1 MEHEKVERLNELA
14 RKKKTV
20 GLTQAETEEQA
31 LLRKEYI
38 DGWRENMRAVLDN
51 TVIQMPDGTK
61 VPLKKKKS
69 N

>member
-14 RKKKTV
+14 RKKKSV
-20 GLTQAETEEQA
+20 GLTREEEAEQA
-31 LLRKEYI
+31 VLRREYI
-38 DGWRENMRAVLDN
+38 DGFKANLVAVLDN

-61 VPLKKKKS
+61 KPLKKRS

>member
-20 GLTQAETEEQA
+20 GLTKAEEAEQA

-61 VPLKKKKS
+61 VPLKKKS